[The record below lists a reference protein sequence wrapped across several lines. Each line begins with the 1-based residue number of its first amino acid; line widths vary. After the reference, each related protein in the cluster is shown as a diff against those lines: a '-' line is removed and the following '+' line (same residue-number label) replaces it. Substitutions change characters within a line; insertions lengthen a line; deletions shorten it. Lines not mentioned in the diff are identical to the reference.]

1 MFAAPVFAALA
12 TIISVFSPQAPNA
25 GVATNDTMKAVRM
38 HDFGGPEVLK
48 YEDVE
53 RPSPAAGEVLIHVH
67 AAGINPVDWKLRDG
81 MGKGRITP
89 PWTMGFDVS
98 GIVESAD
105 VSVGDFKK
113 GDEVFAY
120 LPISKG
126 GAYAEYV
133 AVPSSAVAS
142 KPKTID
148 HVHAAAVPLA
158 ALTAWQALF
167 DQAKL
172 QPGQTVLIHGAAGG
186 VGHFAVQFAVNKGV
200 KVFATASAQNAEFV
214 KGLGAERVIDYKK
227 EKFEEIAK
235 DVDVVFDMIG
245 GETLDRSYQCL
256 KEGGY
261 LVSIVAGPD
270 REKLAA
276 RKARGSVFLVM
287 PNGEE
292 LTQIASLI
300 DAGKIKPDVSA
311 TFELKDAAKA
321 QEMSKSGGSGRGK
334 IVLTVP

>member
-1 MFAAPVFAALA
+1 MFAAPVFAVLA
-12 TIISVFSPQAPNA
+12 TFLTVIAPA
-25 GVATNDTMKAVRM
+25 PSGPLGTANDTMKAVRM

-53 RPSPAAGEVLIHVH
+53 RPSLAAGEVLILVR

-98 GIVESAD
+98 GIVEGAD
-105 VSVGDFKK
+105 ASVSEFKK
-113 GDEVFAY
+113 GDVVFAY

-126 GAYAEYV
+126 GGYAEYV
-133 AVPSSAVAS
+133 AVPSNAVAS

-148 HVHAAAVPLA
+148 HTHAAAVPLA
-158 ALTAWQALF
+158 GLTAWQALF

-186 VGHFAVQFAVNKGV
+186 VGHFAVQFAVNKGA

-287 PNGEE
+287 PNGGE
-292 LTQIASLI
+292 LAQIAALI
-300 DAGKIKPDVSA
+300 DAEKVKPDVSA

-321 QEMSKSGGSGRGK
+321 QELSKSGGSGRGK